1 MKHRWNS
8 LPIVYK
14 LFITLFGG
22 IAVIIIALLSYLWG
36 YESELM
42 LTKEQDLLHIQSID
56 VANDL
61 STHLVKLQ
69 KEILFLSRLEVMNDM
84 VTQDMDRRIT
94 SILEQKADDLEESI
108 TLYTIAPDFTVTAS
122 SQATLLNTTLPEKEM
137 VRNAIKRGGNTL
149 FFGEN
154 LYFFTPIYGSFYT
167 KDFLG
172 YLVMAYPFKNFANQL
187 KADQGFYRW
196 LTPPSSIPPI
206 HYKRNNP
213 ILDTS
218 AYLHDSVELNGILKG
233 WTLHYA
239 MPKNEALALLYH
251 FQTLLLSLFAVGLAL
266 IAFLVWIILLRII
279 KPLRELSDTAMKIS
293 TTGDYSQTVVATG
306 FDEIGIMAHSF
317 NALMFTT
324 MVNIKRLELLG
335 KTQAALQA
343 KSSFLSAMS
352 HELRTPLGSILSLT
366 QYLITQPNTPTPVCE
381 TLEKIENSAHHLLG
395 VINNILDLAK
405 VESGKMEPHLTVC
418 NPVTLIENAL
428 DLVSPLAEDKGLLI
442 RTEFEP
448 FEGDFIT
455 DPRLFGQVII
465 NLLSNAIK
473 FTEHGFIDVQ
483 LHYYDDLFIVQVK
496 DSGRGIKQEALADL
510 FDDFYQVRTEEHN
523 TQEGS
528 GLGLA
533 ISKRIAV
540 LLHGDLYLRSEG
552 EGKGTI
558 ALFHFRS
565 CKN

>member
-14 LFITLFGG
+14 LFVTLFGG
-22 IAVIIIALLSYLWG
+22 IAVIIITLLSYLWG

-42 LTKEQDLLHIQSID
+42 LTKEQDLLHHQSTHIAD
-56 VANDL
+56 EL
-61 STHLVKLQ
+61 TTHLVNLQ

-94 SILEQKADDLEESI
+94 SILEQKAGDLGESI
-108 TLYTIAPDFTVTAS
+108 TLYTIASDFSVIAS
-122 SQATLLNTTLPEKEM
+122 SQASLINTTFPEKDM
-137 VRNAIKRGGNTL
+137 IITAIKKGENNL

-154 LYFFTPIYGSFYT
+154 LYFLTPIYGSFYT

-172 YLVMAYPFKNFANQL
+172 YLVMSYPFKNFAIQL
-187 KADQGFYRW
+187 KADQSFYRW
-196 LTPPSSIPPI
+196 LTPPSSTPPI
-206 HYKRNNP
+206 HYQGNNP
-213 ILDTS
+213 IFDTE
-218 AYLHDSVELNGILKG
+218 AYLHDNITLTEILKG

-251 FQTLLLSLFAVGLAL
+251 FQTLLLSLFAVGLTL
-266 IAFLVWIILLRII
+266 IAFLVWIIVLRII

-293 TTGDYSQTVVATG
+293 STGDYSQTVVATG

-366 QYLITQPNTPTPVCE
+366 QYLITQPNTPNPVCE

-405 VESGKMEPHLTVC
+405 VESGKMVPHLALC
-418 NPVTLIENAL
+418 DPVTLIKNAL
-428 DLVSPLAEDKGLLI
+428 DLVSPLAEDKELLI

-448 FEGDFIT
+448 FEGDFIS

-483 LHYYDDLFIVQVK
+483 LHYYEDLFIVQIK
-496 DSGRGIKQEALADL
+496 DTGRGIKEEALADL
-510 FDDFYQVRTEEHN
+510 FDDFYQVRTKDQN
-523 TQEGS
+523 TLEGS

-533 ISKRIAV
+533 ISKRIA
-540 LLHGDLYLRSEG
+540 LLLQGDLYLRSEG

>member
-1 MKHRWNS
+1 MKHQWNS

-14 LFITLFGG
+14 LFVTLFGG
-22 IAVIIIALLSYLWG
+22 IALIIIALLSYLWG

-42 LTKEQDLLHIQSID
+42 LKKEQDLLHIQSVN
-56 VANDL
+56 VAKGLTN
-61 STHLVKLQ
+61 HLDKLQ

-84 VTQDMDRRIT
+84 VTQDMDRRIA

-108 TLYTIAPDFTVTAS
+108 TLFTISPDFAITAS
-122 SQATLLNTTLPEKEM
+122 SQATRINASFPEKDM
-137 VRNAIKRGGNTL
+137 IITSIKKGEDHL

-154 LYFFTPIYGSFYT
+154 LYFFTSINGSFYT
-167 KDFLG
+167 KNSLG
-172 YLVMAYPFKNFANQL
+172 YLVMVYPLKNFASQL
-187 KADQGFYRW
+187 NTDQNLYGW
-196 LTPPSSIPPI
+196 LTPLFSVPPI
-206 HYKRNNP
+206 HYKKNNL
-213 ILDTS
+213 ILDVS
-218 AYLHDSVELNGILKG
+218 AYLHDSVELNGMLKG

-251 FQTLLLSLFAVGLAL
+251 FQTLLLSLFGIGLML
-266 IAFLVWIILLRII
+266 IAFLVWIIVLRII
-279 KPLRELSDTAMKIS
+279 NPLRELSDTAMKIS

-335 KTQAALQA
+335 KTQASLQA

-366 QYLITQPNTPTPVCE
+366 QYLITQPNTPNPVCE

-405 VESGKMEPHLTVC
+405 AESGKMEPHLSLC
-418 NPVTLIENAL
+418 NPVSLIENAL

-442 RTEFEP
+442 RTKFEP
-448 FEGDFIT
+448 FDGDFIS

-483 LHYYDDLFIVQVK
+483 LHYYEELFIVQIK
-496 DSGRGIKQEALADL
+496 DSGRGIKEEALENL
-510 FDDFYQVRTEEHN
+510 FDDFYQVRTKDQN
-523 TQEGS
+523 TLEGS

-533 ISKRIAV
+533 ISKRIA
-540 LLHGDLYLRSEG
+540 LLLQGDLYLRSEG
-552 EGKGTI
+552 EGKGSI
-558 ALFHFRS
+558 ALFHFKS
-565 CKN
+565 FKD